1 MIRLSSDLSLPLEI
15 ATESTA
21 ILARKGAGK
30 SYLARLM
37 TEQLLK
43 AKLQVVIVD
52 PKGDW
57 HGIRSSAD
65 GNGPGFPIVI
75 LGGEHGDI
83 PLEPTA
89 GELTAKFI
97 IENRLNVLIDLSDFR
112 KHEVATFMAFFL
124 ETLYRIKAK
133 EQYRT
138 PMTLIVDEADAIA
151 PQNPKGN
158 RQSGVFDNSARMLG
172 AAEDIVRRGRQ
183 RGMGIV
189 LVTQRAAVLNKNVL
203 TQTSVLM
210 LLCTTGS
217 QDIDAVDAW
226 IKKHGQPK
234 ERAEV
239 MDSIA
244 SLQRGQAWIWAPG
257 WPDENGIFKRI
268 QVGTITTFDSG
279 ATPKIGERKASPK
292 KVAEV
297 DLELFRK
304 MMAETIEKS
313 KADDPKLLR
322 KEIVELKKQLARN
335 VTTPTQVKVVD
346 EAAIEKAVDEATR
359 PLVVRINKYEYLLK
373 EIAGMAARMKELAES
388 QISEQNIYPEIITG
402 EISIGRSRRML
413 DKLAVKKSRIVDTM
427 DTLVKIACLPKE
439 NTAKIIGICDQTVT
453 KPQQRIL
460 DAIAWWES
468 VGIISPDKM
477 QVGFIAGYMPK
488 SGNYNNLMGVLKSG
502 GFIEYPIPGRV
513 SLTSAGRQ
521 CAELPD
527 GCKTISAFHQ
537 RVIDK
542 LTTPQTKLVSVL
554 LARHPDAVTTE
565 ELAQESGYQAGSG
578 NFNNLRGQLKSIGL
592 IEYPFP
598 GASMAATWL
607 FPKGLK

>member
-124 ETLYRIKAK
+124 ETLYRMKAK

-292 KVAEV
+292 QVAEV
-297 DLELFRK
+297 DLELFRER
-304 MMAETIEKS
+304 MSASIEKA
-313 KADDPKLLR
+313 KAEDPKALR
-322 KEIVELKKQLARN
+322 KEIAELKKQLARN
-335 VTTPTQVKVVD
+335 VTTPTQIKVVD
-346 EAAIEKAVDEATR
+346 KEAVAQAVMDATQ
-359 PLVVRINKYEYLLK
+359 PL
-373 EIAGMAARMKELAES
+373 
-388 QISEQNIYPEIITG
+388 
-402 EISIGRSRRML
+402 
-413 DKLAVKKSRIVDTM
+413 
-427 DTLVKIACLPKE
+427 
-439 NTAKIIGICDQTVT
+439 TAKIDKYEFLFEEVSGLMERIKGLFDTELTLAKFESKKKKPKVVRVDPVPVPKDSRCDPLLPTFPSTRYVDT
-453 KPQQRIL
+453 NGLVKKPHQKIL

-468 VGIISPDKM
+468 VGITSPVKN
-477 QVGFIAGYMPK
+477 QIAFVSGYTPT
-488 SGNYNNLMGVLKSG
+488 SG
-502 GFIEYPIPGRV
+502 GFANLLSELRTNGMIDYPMPGFV
-513 SLTSAGRQ
+513 SLTQRGASLA
-521 CAELPD
+521 AEPNGAVTL
-527 GCKTISAFHQ
+527 AEFHSKVQ
-537 RVIDK
+537 SK
-542 LTTPQTKLVSVL
+542 LTAPQWKLMSVML
-554 LARHPDAVTTE
+554 ERWPEAVTQD
-565 ELAQESGYQAGSG
+565 ELAAKTGYSLTSGGFA
-578 NFNNLRGQLKSIGL
+578 NLRSELKSIGL
-592 IEYPFP
+592 TEYPFP
-598 GASMAATWL
+598 GATKAADFL
-607 FPKGLK
+607 FPNGLK

>member
-30 SYLARLM
+30 SYLARLIA
-37 TEQLLK
+37 EQLLK
-43 AKLQVVIVD
+43 AKIQVVIVD

-83 PLEPTA
+83 PLEPSA
-89 GELTAKFI
+89 GELTAAFV

-124 ETLYRIKAK
+124 ETLYRMKAK

-183 RGMGIV
+183 RGMGII

-217 QDIDAVDAW
+217 QDIDAVDEW

-244 SLQRGQAWIWAPG
+244 SLQRGQAWVWAPG
-257 WPDENGIFKRI
+257 WPDENGIFKRV

-279 ATPKIGERKASPK
+279 ATPKIGEQKASPK

-304 MMAETIEKS
+304 TMAETIEKA

-335 VTTPTQVKVVD
+335 VTTQVKVVD
-346 EAAIEKAVDEATR
+346 KEAVAQAVMDATQ
-359 PLVVRINKYEYLLK
+359 PLTAKIDKYEYLFEEVTGLMSR
-373 EIAGMAARMKELAES
+373 IKELFDTELTLAKFES
-388 QISEQNIYPEIITG
+388 KARKPKVVRVEPPKPS
-402 EISIGRSRRML
+402 SRDL
-413 DKLAVKKSRIVDTM
+413 SKPSLPTFPPVYVDVNG
-427 DTLVKIACLPKE
+427 LI
-439 NTAKIIGICDQTVT
+439 T

-468 VGIISPDKM
+468 VGIHSPDKM
-477 QVGFIAGYMPK
+477 QVGFIAGYKPK
-488 SGNYNNLMGVLKSG
+488 SGNYNNLMGQLKSG
-502 GFIEYPIPGRV
+502 GFIEYPIPGMV
-513 SLTSAGRQ
+513 CLTNAGKA
-521 CAELPD
+521 CAEPQD
-527 GCKTISAFHQ
+527 GSKTLSAFHQ
-537 RVIDK
+537 RVFDK
-542 LTTPQTKLVSVL
+542 LTTPQSKLVAVM

-565 ELAQESGYQAGSG
+565 ELASEAGYQAGSG
-578 NFNNLRGQLKSIGL
+578 NFNNLRGQLKSLGL
-592 IEYPFP
+592 IDYPFP
-598 GASMAATWL
+598 GASSAAQWL